1 MKTKT
6 IDEEWSNFISSS
18 FNQDDSDSESNCD
31 ENEVGNAT
39 NSMNTFSN
47 VSGEIDSLEIPPE
60 PTNIY
65 ISTKSKVAYLNI
77 PVDLK
82 VFWDIPVI
90 PYAVAKDGVIK
101 KQIKSNTTSLEEF
114 TRIQELLKK
123 EIYYEEQIITNI
135 NNPSGRIKFKD
146 SRKISIGMSKK
157 DILSYRS
164 KKKSAFYNCFV
175 LILRININ
183 GLFKEFHVKVFN
195 TGELDIPGI
204 QSEHDFEIVLK
215 TVIETLQPFIEEK
228 LYYKQIS
235 DTVLINS
242 NFNCGFF
249 IDRESLFDILRNKY
263 NIQSIFD
270 PCSYPGIQCKFY
282 YDDIGGNNEEGVKVD
297 NGVKLDDRVKVDDRA
312 KVYDRAKV
320 DDCTKLD
327 EKDPKTTTRVSFMIF
342 RTGSVLIVGKCNEKI
357 LMEIYSLLVNILK
370 TEYTRIRQKNVTQES
385 SVSKEKKKKI
395 HRKKIIVNI

>member
-31 ENEVGNAT
+31 ENEVGNAA

-47 VSGEIDSLEIPPE
+47 VSGEMVGLEMPPE

-77 PVDLK
+77 PIDLK

-101 KQIKSNTTSLEEF
+101 KQIKSNTTSIEEF

-242 NFNCGFF
+242 NFNCGIF

-297 NGVKLDDRVKVDDRA
+297 NGVKLDDRAKVDDRA
-312 KVYDRAKV
+312 KL